1 VDDTIEYP
9 ISING
14 KMRAKISLAADA
26 NEAIARES
34 SLSNETIQ
42 KWLEGKEVKKFI
54 FVKSRMINIVI

>member
-1 VDDTIEYP
+1 
-9 ISING
+9 
-14 KMRAKISLAADA
+14 MRAKISLAADA
-26 NEAIARES
+26 DEAIARES